1 MPTKDTL
8 PSVHVSLT
16 RRNMTKRTRIFSVLM
31 LIAAALMARTSA
43 QAAPS
48 PNVLFIL
55 LDDVGR
61 DWFRCYGSQEDQ
73 TRAIDRLARC
83 QSMLLNS

>member
-16 RRNMTKRTRIFSVLM
+16 RRNMMRRTRILSVLT

-43 QAAPS
+43 KAAPS

-55 LDDVGR
+55 LDDIGK

-73 TRAIDRLARC
+73 TPVIDRLARC